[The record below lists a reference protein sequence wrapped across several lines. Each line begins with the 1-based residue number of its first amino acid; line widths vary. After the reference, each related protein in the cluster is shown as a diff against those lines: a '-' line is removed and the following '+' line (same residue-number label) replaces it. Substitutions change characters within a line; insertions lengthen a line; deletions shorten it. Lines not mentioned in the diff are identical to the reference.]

1 MISTPVHCDHCEM
14 CRSEICL
21 TLLRF
26 VHQLCHNNFA
36 SLRAGDD
43 GRIGDNICI
52 AFTDMRIQAWFDTS
66 SVQVIK
72 RKRSLP
78 VRFKG
83 SLHET

>member
-1 MISTPVHCDHCEM
+1 MISTLGHCDHCEM

-52 AFTDMRIQAWFDTS
+52 AFTDRHIPQL
-66 SVQVIK
+66 SVIHMY
-72 RKRSLP
+72 R
-78 VRFKG
+78 
-83 SLHET
+83 

>member
-1 MISTPVHCDHCEM
+1 MISTLGHCDHCEM

-52 AFTDMRIQAWFDTS
+52 AFTGRDSGQIQVLFDKS
-66 SVQVIK
+66 ARRVKYKIQK
-72 RKRSLP
+72 HQR
-78 VRFKG
+78 
-83 SLHET
+83 

>member
-43 GRIGDNICI
+43 GRIEDNICI
-52 AFTDMRIQAWFDTS
+52 AFKDGQAGFDTS
-66 SVQVIK
+66 SVQVII

-78 VRFKG
+78 LRFKG
-83 SLHET
+83 